1 MHCELLPDCLNN
13 IFEFLEDDKGTLYS
27 CLLVNR
33 LWCKFS
39 VRILW
44 RKNIWDLRYNY
55 TKSSKVLGTL
65 ISCLPNESRDLLYK
79 NKIFIPTP
87 TTKTPLFDYVS
98 FCKFISIDEINIMIE
113 NYQEISDDGD
123 DDNDNDYDN
132 DDDSDS
138 DNDCNDSNDSSNSS
152 NNNNNNNNNNYDN
165 INNDDK
171 KDLILIAQE
180 IIKMF
185 MKKIPSLKKLNYY
198 LNPNEINYEIL
209 FIEFPG
215 AKNCLMNLSE
225 LNCNSDIQSEFFYQM
240 SKFCHNIQS
249 LTIKFGEKVSNGLND
264 LIISQ
269 KNLKNVS
276 LKQSHH
282 DWTDIIPSLIKH
294 SNTITKLLLKGKND
308 HKPLTFITN
317 FINLKELIITF
328 DYLNATLKDFKDE
341 LRYFHFQ
348 KLQKLKFSFGCPRSD
363 ILIDFIKINGKNLNY
378 LYINRYDN
386 LLNISISKLCP
397 NLKFL
402 YTIFIDKK
410 SLIDILNGCQLL
422 ECIQVMCGRLHIKE
436 KDMLE
441 AIVKYSP
448 KCFHELRLYNYA
460 KSNILSKDLDSFFI
474 NWSNRIPQK
483 SITFICLNVF
493 DDLEKRNMKIIEKY
507 RKLGVIKNAKTYL

>member
-33 LWCKFS
+33 LWF
-39 VRILW
+39 
-44 RKNIWDLRYNY
+44 
-55 TKSSKVLGTL
+55 LGTL

-123 DDNDNDYDN
+123 DDDDDNDYDN
-132 DDDSDS
+132 DDD
-138 DNDCNDSNDSSNSS
+138 N
-152 NNNNNNNNNNYDN
+152 
-165 INNDDK
+165 
-171 KDLILIAQE
+171 
-180 IIKMF
+180 
-185 MKKIPSLKKLNYY
+185 
-198 LNPNEINYEIL
+198 
-209 FIEFPG
+209 
-215 AKNCLMNLSE
+215 
-225 LNCNSDIQSEFFYQM
+225 IQSEFFYQM

-348 KLQKLKFSFGCPRSD
+348 KLQNLKFSFGCPRSD

-378 LYINRYDN
+378 LYINRDDN
-386 LLNISISKLCP
+386 LLNISIPKLCP